1 MVAANIS
8 HEKIA
13 AGRKLVERLLNQQP
27 QHVRAALWI
36 FFTDANSWKL
46 GLAFDEEFTAKAGY
60 RMALKAHASEELT
73 RNQIALEELFVFR
86 GLTPFLKTLGMMVST
101 GDAIADITFSGNV
114 INGQVMP
121 DCHIYYLN
129 LPPKKPR
136 R

>member
-1 MVAANIS
+1 MVAVNIS
-8 HEKIA
+8 QEKIA
-13 AGRKLVERLLNQQP
+13 AGRKLVERLLKQQK
-27 QHVRAALWI
+27 HLRAALWI
-36 FFTDANSWKL
+36 FFTDANAWKL

-60 RMALKAHASEELT
+60 RMALKAHGSEEQT

-86 GLTPFLKTLGMMVST
+86 GLTPFLKTLGTMVST
-101 GDAIADITFSGNV
+101 GDSIADITFSGNV

-129 LPPKKPR
+129 LPRKSR